1 MMIHKACCYLVLFF
15 NTAPSL
21 LFTPVIT
28 FYCIYKLLCVLSTP
42 AQGYG
47 TLCYVPGGGMTSVR
61 V

>member
-1 MMIHKACCYLVLFF
+1 MFLHKACCYLVLFQ

-28 FYCIYKLLCVLSTP
+28 FYCIYKLLCVATTP
-42 AQGYG
+42 TQGHG
-47 TLCYVPGGGMTSVR
+47 TLLCSWGGMTSNR